1 MAFTFEKLDIWC
13 KSKELVKDIY
23 VIIDEIPSCEK
34 FALKEQLRRSIISVP
49 SNIAEG
55 SGRPSSKERIRF
67 IEIAYGSLMESFCQL
82 ILAAEIG
89 YIHNDKITEL
99 RPRFEE
105 LARMLSGFRKSLMQ

>member
-1 MAFTFEKLDIWC
+1 MAYTFEKLDIWC

-23 VIIDEIPSCEK
+23 VIIDELPSYEN
-34 FALKEQLRRSIISVP
+34 FALKDQLRRSIISVS

-55 SGRPSSKERIRF
+55 SGRPSYKERVRF

-89 YIHNDKITEL
+89 HIHHNKIDEL
-99 RPRFEE
+99 RPKFEE
-105 LARMLSGFRKSLMQ
+105 LQEC